1 MTRTCGRRSVAVVAA
16 LVIMLATPINGQSR
30 APIHQAVLGEPG
42 EATLEVSTAE
52 LTAILGDG
60 SAKVFDA
67 RPYAEFAMSH
77 IPGAINVAAKPGVAL
92 SMYVSDV
99 AEIGRLLGGNKATPL
114 VLYCNG
120 SNCGKSKRLA
130 GELVAAGYSSVRRYQ
145 LGIPVWRALGGIC
158 EMEVAAIRQVLARD
172 GTAVVIDAR
181 EAREFQA
188 GSIPGAR
195 NIPRSLVLEGKDVGE
210 VKRAKDDGRLPME
223 DHNTRILVVGR
234 DSAEARFVA
243 QALVR
248 EAFHNVSYFN
258 GPVGALREALA
269 GQ

>member
-1 MTRTCGRRSVAVVAA
+1 MTRTRNRGAAAVVA
-16 LVIMLATPINGQSR
+16 LVIALSPAISGQSR

-42 EATLEVSTAE
+42 EATPEISTAE
-52 LTAILGDG
+52 LITILDDG

-77 IPGAINVAAKPGVAL
+77 IPGAVNVAAKPGVAM

-99 AEIGRLLGGNKATPL
+99 AEIGRLVGGTKVTPI

-120 SNCGKSKRLA
+120 PNCGKSKRLA
-130 GELVAAGYSSVRRYQ
+130 AELVAAGYTSVRRYQ

-158 EMEVAAIRQVLARD
+158 EMEVQAIQQVLVRD
-172 GTAVVIDAR
+172 ATAVVIDAR
-181 EAREFQA
+181 ETREFQA
-188 GSIPGAR
+188 GSIAGAR
-195 NIPRSLVLEGKDVGE
+195 NIPRSLVLDGKDVGE

-234 DSAEARFVA
+234 DAAEAQFVA
-243 QALVR
+243 QALAR

-258 GPVGALREALA
+258 GSVEVLRRALA
-269 GQ
+269 RQ

>member
-1 MTRTCGRRSVAVVAA
+1 MTRTRNRGTVAVVTA
-16 LVIMLATPINGQSR
+16 LVIALSASINGQSR

-42 EATLEVSTAE
+42 EATPEVSTAE
-52 LTAILGDG
+52 LIAILGDG

-77 IPGAINVAAKPGVAL
+77 IPGALNVAAKPGVAM
-92 SMYVSDV
+92 SMYISDL
-99 AEIGRLLGGNKATPL
+99 AEIGRLVGGKKATPI

-120 SNCGKSKRLA
+120 SNCAKSKRLA
-130 GELVAAGYSSVRRYQ
+130 GELLAAGYSNVRRYQ

-158 EMEVAAIRQVLARD
+158 EMEVEAIRQVLAKD

-181 EAREFQA
+181 EAPEFKA

-234 DSAEARFVA
+234 DAADALFVA

-248 EAFHNVSYFN
+248 EAFHNVSCFR
-258 GPVGALREALA
+258 GSVDSLRGALAR
-269 GQ
+269 Q